1 MKLRTHENAT
11 NDVYVRLTFKIPGK
25 KARSLSIQ
33 GAPFEKVVKYLTD
46 ELSKKRTM
54 EVSMLTKQPRT
65 YMDIGMMGRPNSV
78 KIKTL
83 TVYNIGL
90 DELYSE
96 MYDLV
101 NNWDERKPPK
111 QKLPELIPVEGYNGL
126 MEMEYDPEKDYFV
139 QSETTKPRP
148 INGADE
154 SDWTYTYRVTE
165 FESMDSRKLIY
176 SGVVTIPAK
185 EVEKLKYDLQKYFD
199 DTLRTFFE
207 VESVISF

>member
-33 GAPFEKVVKYLTD
+33 GASFEKVVKYITD

-83 TVYNIGL
+83 TVYNIGI

-111 QKLPELIPVEGYNGL
+111 QKLPELIPVEGYDGL
-126 MEMEYDPEKDYFV
+126 TEMEYDPEKDYFV
-139 QSETTKPRP
+139 QSELKQD
-148 INGADE
+148 GV
-154 SDWTYTYRVTE
+154 DWVYTYRVTE
-165 FESMDSRKLIY
+165 FESMDSRRLAY
-176 SGVVTIPAK
+176 SGVVTIPFA
-185 EVEKLKYDLQKYFD
+185 EVVRLKYDLREYFD
-199 DTLRTFFE
+199 DTLRAFFE